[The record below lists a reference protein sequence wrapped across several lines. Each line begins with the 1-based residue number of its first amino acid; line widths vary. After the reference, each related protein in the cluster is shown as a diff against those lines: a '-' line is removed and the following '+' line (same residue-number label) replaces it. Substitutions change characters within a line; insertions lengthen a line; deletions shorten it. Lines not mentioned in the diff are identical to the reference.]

1 MKLEGKT
8 ALITGGTSGIGLATA
23 QEFIRQGAK
32 VVVTGRTP
40 DTLAQAA
47 KTLGPDA
54 IVVSADVTKST
65 ELDELFQQVREKHG
79 HLDIV
84 FANAGIAKLGP
95 VESTTEDVVDEL
107 FNTNF
112 RGNYFTV

>member
-40 DTLAQAA
+40 DTLSQAA
-47 KTLGPDA
+47 KVLGSDA
-54 IVVSADVTKST
+54 IVVSADVTKSA
-65 ELDELFQQVREKHG
+65 ELDELFKQVREKHG
-79 HLDIV
+79 HIDIL
-84 FANAGIAKLGP
+84 FANAGIGKLGS
-95 VESTTEDVVDEL
+95 VESATPP
-107 FNTNF
+107 
-112 RGNYFTV
+112 